1 MRRAEWGTFPNQN
14 TMNEQTENEQGQC
27 ALHEEEV
34 NLMRI
39 AARIT
44 AFLKERREFP
54 NPSDYHPFYAAE

>member
-1 MRRAEWGTFPNQN
+1 
-14 TMNEQTENEQGQC
+14 MNEQTENEQGQC
-27 ALHEEEV
+27 ALHEEEID
-34 NLMRI
+34 LMRI